1 MHSLAGHPL
10 GFAGVGRGAGTC
22 SIGNT
27 RERHDMS
34 MIRNTI
40 GAQKALA
47 CFFCTV
53 SRVKL
58 MK

>member
-10 GFAGVGRGAGTC
+10 GFAGVGRGTGTC

-27 RERHDMS
+27 WERLDMS
-34 MIRNTI
+34 MTRNTI

-47 CFFCTV
+47 CFFLHSV
-53 SRVKL
+53 PG
-58 MK
+58 